1 MRKSLINQKNILTA
15 IDIGTTKVACL
26 IAEGDPHNGNLHV
39 LGAGQYASKGLSKG
53 IITDME
59 ATETA
64 VLNAVH
70 AAEKA
75 AGLTI
80 QDVVVNVSG
89 SHLVSE
95 IISLSMPIGGRI
107 IGEEDVRTLLSQVT
121 TLEDSRDFEVIHAL
135 PINYK
140 VDDHKDIQDPCG
152 MLGSHLSGTLH
163 VITGS
168 QGPVNNLVSCIS
180 RCHLTL
186 RTLVSS
192 PLASGFSNLVEDER
206 DLGVTIIDI
215 GGGTADI
222 AIFIEGMPLFT
233 DSVPLGGRHITNDL
247 AHGLST
253 SRSQAERI
261 KTLYGSA
268 VETGEDD
275 RTIVTVPQLGDTNQ
289 GQALTIKR
297 GIVTAIIKPRMEE
310 ILEVIKSRLEKN
322 DMYRIAGRRV
332 VLTGG
337 CSQLPGIRD
346 LASQIL
352 GKQVRLGRPLKLS
365 GMSDLAQNP
374 SFSTCAG
381 LLFFALR
388 DLQQGRPASMEGS
401 SWVKSAVEWV
411 KENF

>member
-1 MRKSLINQKNILTA
+1 
-15 IDIGTTKVACL
+15 
-26 IAEGDPHNGNLHV
+26 
-39 LGAGQYASKGLSKG
+39 
-53 IITDME
+53 
-59 ATETA
+59 
-64 VLNAVH
+64 VH

-152 MLGSHLSGTLH
+152 MLGSHLSSTLH

>member
-26 IAEGDPHNGNLHV
+26 IAEGDPQSGNLHI
-39 LGAGQYASKGLSKG
+39 LGAGQYASKGLNKG

-95 IISLSMPIGGRI
+95 IINLSMPIGGRV
-107 IGEEDVRTLLSQVT
+107 IGDEDVSALLSQVT
-121 TLEDSRDFEVIHAL
+121 TLDASRDFEVIHAL

-152 MLGSHLSGTLH
+152 MIGSHLSGTLH

-186 RTLVSS
+186 RTLISS

-206 DLGVTIIDI
+206 DLGVTLIDI

-233 DSVPLGGRHITNDL
+233 DSIPLGGRHITNDL

-253 SRSQAERI
+253 SRTQAERI

-275 RTIVTVPQLGDTNQ
+275 KIIVTVPQLGDTNQ

-297 GIVTAIIKPRMEE
+297 GVVTAIIKPRMEE
-310 ILEVIKSRLEKN
+310 ILEVIKSRLEKS

-346 LASQIL
+346 LASQVL

-365 GMSDLAQNP
+365 GMSDLAHNP

-401 SWVKSAVEWV
+401 SWMRVAVEWV

>member
-1 MRKSLINQKNILTA
+1 MNHKNILAA

-26 IAEGDPHNGNLHV
+26 IAEGDPHSSTLHV
-39 LGAGQYASKGLSKG
+39 LGAGQYASKGVNKG
-53 IITDME
+53 IIADME

-75 AGLTI
+75 AGITI

-89 SHLVSE
+89 THLVSE
-95 IISLSMPIGGRI
+95 IIQLSTPIGGRI
-107 IGEEDVRTLLSQVT
+107 ITDADVNTLLSQAT

-152 MLGSHLSGTLH
+152 MIGSRLSGTLH

-168 QGPVNNLVSCIS
+168 QSPVNNLVSCIS

-186 RTLVSS
+186 RTLISS
-192 PLASGFSNLVEDER
+192 PLASGFSNLAEDER

-233 DSVPLGGRHITNDL
+233 DSIPLGGRHITNDL

-253 SRSQAERI
+253 SRTQAERI

-275 RTIVTVPQLGDTNQ
+275 KVTISVPQLGDTTQ
-289 GQALTIKR
+289 GQALSIKR
-297 GIVTAIIKPRMEE
+297 RVVTAIIKPRMEE

-322 DMYRIAGRRV
+322 DMYKIAGRRV

-346 LASQIL
+346 LASQVL

-365 GMSDLAQNP
+365 GMTDLTMNP

-388 DLQQGRPASMEGS
+388 DLQQGRAPSLERP
-401 SWVKSAVEWV
+401 SWMRYAVEWV